1 MTVYL
6 VDFENVRS
14 EGLKG
19 VEQLTSED
27 KVVIFYSKNADA
39 ITFDVHTLLS
49 KSSAEIET
57 YRILRGGHNSL
68 DFQLS
73 TYLGYLVMEN
83 SYKEIVIISRDKGF
97 LCVTNF
103 WEENRDKCNCDI
115 KLCKSIGAAFDN
127 IELENDIDD
136 GLTGKFIERLSGKD
150 GVILSINGEDI
161 SQDEIEEP
169 VSSESNMKP
178 ASTSG
183 ERRIDS
189 VISGGA
195 RTETRVYGRPPG
207 PKRTTYSTNIFTK
220 AEPYYRIPN
229 QEGTKKPWQN
239 DNHKSNEPWRQA
251 AGEKKPWKPGQ
262 PGTKKIHSE
271 HKNKENKNSRDME
284 VELPVNRL
292 INRAMEKL
300 VNSSAETIMNKPAE
314 KPVNNVPVA
323 SARQQQQTNPQNPT
337 SKNKIFA
344 AEIKL
349 NISDDVRELIKDK
362 YDDTYVPML
371 VEIIGMSTGKQ
382 HFYKMIVNKVGQEK
396 GLDLYRLIKSHY
408 TNLKRK

>member
-19 VEQLTSED
+19 VEELTSED

-83 SYKEIVIISRDKGF
+83 SFKEIVIISRDKGF

-115 KLCKSIGAAFDN
+115 KLCRSIGAAFDN
-127 IELENDIDD
+127 IELDNDFED
-136 GLTGKFIERLSGKD
+136 GLAGRFIERLSGKD
-150 GVILSINGEDI
+150 GVILSVNGEEVAKELP
-161 SQDEIEEP
+161 DESADGEDSEKQVSEERMT
-169 VSSESNMKP
+169 EDT
-178 ASTSG
+178 TSG
-183 ERRIDS
+183 KE
-189 VISGGA
+189 

-220 AEPYYRIPN
+220 AEPYYRVPN
-229 QEGTKKPWQN
+229 QEGARNRKPWQN
-239 DNHKSNEPWRQA
+239 DERKSNEPWRQA
-251 AGEKKPWKPGQ
+251 AGDKKPWKPGK
-262 PGTKKIHSE
+262 PGTRKQHSGQKKESDSI
-271 HKNKENKNSRDME
+271 KRDVE
-284 VELPVNRL
+284 EELPVNRL
-292 INRAMEKL
+292 INKAMEKL
-300 VNSSAETIMNKPAE
+300 INSPADRIPASSTDVSVTKPL
-314 KPVNNVPVA
+314 PP
-323 SARQQQQTNPQNPT
+323 NPQNPI
-337 SKNKIFA
+337 SKNKVFA
-344 AEIKL
+344 AEVKL
-349 NISDDVRELIKDK
+349 NINDDVRELIKDK
-362 YDDTYVPML
+362 YDDSYVPVL
-371 VEIIGMSTGKQ
+371 VEAIGMSTGKQ
-382 HFYKMIVNKVGQEK
+382 HFYKMMVNKVGQEK
-396 GLDLYRLIKSHY
+396 GLDLYRMIKSHY

>member
-19 VEQLTSED
+19 VEQLSSED

-103 WEENRDKCNCDI
+103 WEENKDKCNCAI
-115 KLCKSIGAAFDN
+115 KLCKSIRAAFDN
-127 IELENDIDD
+127 VELENDFDEEFA
-136 GLTGKFIERLSGKD
+136 GHFIERLSGKD
-150 GVILSINGEDI
+150 GVIFSINGEEVLQEGIDD
-161 SQDEIEEP
+161 S
-169 VSSESNMKP
+169 VSSDSNEESLSEARHNTGSK
-178 ASTSG
+178 
-183 ERRIDS
+183 
-189 VISGGA
+189 ISDNK

-229 QEGTKKPWQN
+229 QDGNRNHKPWQN
-239 DNHKSNEPWRQA
+239 ENQKSNEPWRQA

-262 PGTKKIHSE
+262 SGNKKSQTEQRDVTDNTK
-271 HKNKENKNSRDME
+271 RDMQT
-284 VELPVNRL
+284 ELPVNRL
-292 INRAMEKL
+292 INKAMEKL
-300 VNSSAETIMNKPAE
+300 VNNTQIPSDRYQDISAAE
-314 KPVNNVPVA
+314 K
-323 SARQQQQTNPQNPT
+323 QNPQNPP

-344 AEIKL
+344 AEAKV
-349 NISDDVRELIKDK
+349 NIDDDVRKLIQDK
-362 YDDTYVPML
+362 YDDTYVSVL
-371 VEIIGMSTGKQ
+371 VETIGMSTGKQ
-382 HFYKMIVNKVGQEK
+382 HFYKMIINKVGQEK

-408 TNLKRK
+408 ANLKRK

>member
-68 DFQLS
+68 DFQLA

-103 WEENRDKCNCDI
+103 WEENKDMCNCAI
-115 KLCKSIGAAFDN
+115 KLCKSIRAAFDN
-127 IELENDIDD
+127 IEVENEFDD
-136 GLTGKFIERLSGKD
+136 EFTGHFIERINGKD
-150 GVILSINGEDI
+150 GVIFSINGEAV
-161 SQDEIEEP
+161 SQEGTEES
-169 VSSESNMKP
+169 VSSEGAPISEERHNTDNK
-178 ASTSG
+178 TS
-183 ERRIDS
+183 DNK
-189 VISGGA
+189 

-229 QEGTKKPWQN
+229 QDGNRSQKPWQN
-239 DNHKSNEPWRQA
+239 NTQKSNEPWKQS
-251 AGEKKPWKPGQ
+251 AGEKKPWKPVQ
-262 PGTKKIHSE
+262 PANKKSQPE
-271 HKNKENKNSRDME
+271 QKSVTDNNKRDVE
-284 VELPVNRL
+284 TELPVNRL
-292 INRAMEKL
+292 INKAMEKL
-300 VNSSAETIMNKPAE
+300 VNSTKIPTEGYQNIPVPAKQNPQE
-314 KPVNNVPVA
+314 
-323 SARQQQQTNPQNPT
+323 QQNPQNPT
-337 SKNKIFA
+337 SQNKIFA
-344 AEIKL
+344 AEVKL
-349 NISDDVRELIKDK
+349 NIDDDVKELIKGK
-362 YDDTYVPML
+362 YDDTYVSAL
-371 VEIIGMSTGKQ
+371 VETIGMSTGKQ
-382 HFYKMIVNKVGQEK
+382 HFYKMIVNKVGQED
-396 GLDLYRLIKSHY
+396 GLELYRIIKSHY
-408 TNLKRK
+408 ANLKRK

>member
-19 VEQLTSED
+19 VEELTSED

-83 SYKEIVIISRDKGF
+83 SFKEIVIISRDKGF

-103 WEENRDKCNCDI
+103 WDENRDKCNCDI
-115 KLCKSIGAAFDN
+115 KLCKSIRAAFDN
-127 IELENDIDD
+127 IELDSDFED
-136 GLTGKFIERLSGKD
+136 GLAGRFIERLSGKD
-150 GVILSINGEDI
+150 GVILSVNGEEVSKDTL
-161 SQDEIEEP
+161 DE
-169 VSSESNMKP
+169 S
-178 ASTSG
+178 ASG
-183 ERRIDS
+183 EDNEKQVSEARQKEDTGS
-189 VISGGA
+189 VNE

-220 AEPYYRIPN
+220 AEPYYRVPN
-229 QEGTKKPWQN
+229 REGAGNRKPWQN
-239 DNHKSNEPWRQA
+239 DERKSNEPWRQT
-251 AGEKKPWKPGQ
+251 AGDKKPWKPGK
-262 PGTKKIHSE
+262 PGTRKQKSG
-271 HKNKENKNSRDME
+271 HKTDSDINKRGVED
-284 VELPVNRL
+284 ELPVNRL
-292 INRAMEKL
+292 INKAMEKL
-300 VNSSAETIMNKPAE
+300 INSPADRI
-314 KPVNNVPVA
+314 PAA
-323 SARQQQQTNPQNPT
+323 SADLSVMKPLPPNPQNPI
-337 SKNKIFA
+337 SKNKVFA
-344 AEIKL
+344 AEVKL
-349 NISDDVRELIKDK
+349 NINDDVRELIKDK
-362 YDDTYVPML
+362 YDDSYVPVL
-371 VEIIGMSTGKQ
+371 VEAIGMSTGKQ
-382 HFYKMIVNKVGQEK
+382 HFYKMMVNKVGQEK
-396 GLDLYRLIKSHY
+396 GLDLYRMIKSHY

>member
-83 SYKEIVIISRDKGF
+83 SFKEIAIISRDKGF

-115 KLCKSIGAAFDN
+115 KLCKSIRAAFDN
-127 IELENDIDD
+127 IELDNDIDD
-136 GLTGKFIERLSGKD
+136 GLAGKFIERLSGKD
-150 GVILSINGEDI
+150 GVILSVNGEEVSKDTI
-161 SQDEIEEP
+161 DESAVGESNEKP
-169 VSSESNMKP
+169 VSEGRQTDDT
-178 ASTSG
+178 ASG
-183 ERRIDS
+183 NE
-189 VISGGA
+189 
-195 RTETRVYGRPPG
+195 RTETKVYGRPPG

-220 AEPYYRIPN
+220 AEPYYRVPN
-229 QEGTKKPWQN
+229 QEGTRIRKPWQSEN
-239 DNHKSNEPWRQA
+239 YKSNEPWRQA
-251 AGEKKPWKPGQ
+251 AGEKKPWKPGK
-262 PGTKKIHSE
+262 PGNKKLHSE
-271 HKNKENKNSRDME
+271 TKNETDINKRNVE
-284 VELPVNRL
+284 EELPVNRL
-292 INRAMEKL
+292 INKAMEKL
-300 VNSSAETIMNKPAE
+300 INSPSDVVAVHSTDSSVNRTPL
-314 KPVNNVPVA
+314 P
-323 SARQQQQTNPQNPT
+323 NPQNPT

-349 NISDDVRELIKDK
+349 NIDDDVRELIKDK
-362 YDDTYVPML
+362 YDESYVPVL
-371 VEIIGMSTGKQ
+371 VEAIGMSTGKQ
-382 HFYKMIVNKVGQEK
+382 HFYKMMVNKVGQEK
-396 GLDLYRLIKSHY
+396 GLDLYRMIKSHY

>member
-19 VEQLTSED
+19 VEELTSED

-49 KSSAEIET
+49 KSPAEIET

-83 SYKEIVIISRDKGF
+83 SFKEIVIISKDKGF

-115 KLCKSIGAAFDN
+115 KLCRSIRAAFDN
-127 IELENDIDD
+127 IELDNDFED
-136 GLTGKFIERLSGKD
+136 GLAGRFIERLSGKD
-150 GVILSINGEDI
+150 GVILSVNGEEV
-161 SQDEIEEP
+161 SKEALDE
-169 VSSESNMKP
+169 SAGGESNEKQVSEERQTEDT
-178 ASTSG
+178 ASG
-183 ERRIDS
+183 KE
-189 VISGGA
+189 

-220 AEPYYRIPN
+220 SEPYYRVPN
-229 QEGTKKPWQN
+229 QEGSRNRKPWQN
-239 DNHKSNEPWRQA
+239 DERKSNEPWRQA
-251 AGEKKPWKPGQ
+251 AGDKKPWKPGK
-262 PGTKKIHSE
+262 PGTRKQHSGHKIEPDS
-271 HKNKENKNSRDME
+271 NKRDVE
-284 VELPVNRL
+284 EELPVNRL
-292 INRAMEKL
+292 INKAMEKL
-300 VNSSAETIMNKPAE
+300 INSPADRMPAPSADLSVTKPL
-314 KPVNNVPVA
+314 PP
-323 SARQQQQTNPQNPT
+323 NPQNPI
-337 SKNKIFA
+337 SKNKVFA

-349 NISDDVRELIKDK
+349 NIDEDVRELIKDK
-362 YDDTYVPML
+362 YDESYVPVL
-371 VEIIGMSTGKQ
+371 VEAIGMSTGKQ
-382 HFYKMIVNKVGQEK
+382 HFYKMMVNKVGQEK
-396 GLDLYRLIKSHY
+396 GLDLYRMIKSHY